1 VFFDKTD
8 EWDGIIKG
16 LVITSIEDTG
26 KMNMAR
32 EGRLTLK
39 RYRLEAEKLVVAKR
53 DAVKAAMA
61 DQVLEDKLWLK
72 SWQMMEATFKN
83 LETQLEEKEKFA
95 ERWEADMKEKLRAE
109 RLAQLEPLGYI
120 DFGTGF
126 RLSEIDEP
134 TFQAL
139 KSGLE
144 KAKADK
150 EEAERKA
157 EEERIAREKEQE
169 RIRLE
174 NEQLKKEREAREKE
188 AARIKKETEDRERR
202 IKAEQEAILK
212 KEREAREK
220 VEAQLKAKKEAEARE
235 KQRQAAEAKKARL
248 APDKD
253 KLIALADSIK
263 TVVFP
268 VVESEEAKNALIGV
282 RSLLVKVDQ
291 YIRAKA
297 EELK

>member
-1 VFFDKTD
+1 MFFDKTD